1 MKNTLEPR
9 TADPIIL
16 RAIRTQ
22 QSGAYDLYAF
32 FIAAADILEIAD
44 ISRIKR
50 EGDELHGFQRKEIR
64 AHVNSI
70 VEFLDNGPVLFPN
83 AIILAMSRNVV
94 FEPSRGPT
102 PPGLREV
109 GRSGTLTIPRGLEGE
124 RAAWIVDGQQRSIA
138 LSRTKNSGLP
148 VPVIAFVSPDIKTQR
163 EQFILVNKSKPL
175 EARLINELL
184 PEVGVLLPKDLSEK
198 LIPSELCNL
207 LNTRP
212 DSPFFG
218 LIKRAS
224 SGSNGVISDQALMK
238 SLQQNLR
245 PAYGGLATLRTSD
258 GIESDKVFDT
268 IIRYWGTVKAT
279 FPLAWGRDPTQS
291 RLMHSAGITSM
302 SALMDTLMLRTEM
315 LPDPWVEISLALER
329 LAPQC
334 AWTEGRWPPEL
345 GLGWNEIQGT
355 PQHIKKLTQ
364 FLISKDRE
372 LAKAAK

>member
-1 MKNTLEPR
+1 MNNPS
-9 TADPIIL
+9 DPNAKSPIVL

-22 QSGAYDLYAF
+22 QSGAFDLYAF
-32 FIAAADILEIAD
+32 FIAAADVLEIAD

-50 EGDELHGFQRKEIR
+50 EGDELEGFQRKEIR
-64 AHVNSI
+64 AHVKSI
-70 VEFLDNGPVLFPN
+70 VEFLDSGPVLFPN
-83 AIILAMSRNVV
+83 AIILAMSRNVT

-102 PPGLREV
+102 PTGLSDV
-109 GRSGTLTIPRGLEGE
+109 GRSGTLTIPRGREGE

-138 LSRTKNSGLP
+138 LSRTQNSSLP
-148 VPVIAFVSPDIKTQR
+148 VPVIAFISPDIKTQR

-198 LIPSELCNL
+198 LVPSELCSL
-207 LNTRP
+207 LNTRR

-224 SGSNGVISDQALMK
+224 SGPNGVISDQALLK

-245 PAYGGLATLRTSD
+245 PAYGGLATFRTSD
-258 GIESDKVFDT
+258 GIDADKIFET
-268 IIRYWGTVKAT
+268 IVRYWTTVRAT
-279 FPLAWGRDPTQS
+279 FPQAWAKDPTQS
-291 RLMHSAGITSM
+291 RLMHSAGIQSM

-315 LPDPWVEISLALER
+315 LPDPWSEIRVSLER
-329 LAPQC
+329 LAPFC
-334 AWTEGRWPPEL
+334 AWTEGHWPSEL
-345 GLGWNEIQGT
+345 GLAWNEVQGT

-372 LAKAAK
+372 LARAAK

>member
-1 MKNTLEPR
+1 MKSASERNFE
-9 TADPIIL
+9 DPVIL

-50 EGDELHGFQRKEIR
+50 DGDELQGFQRKEIR

-70 VEFLDNGPVLFPN
+70 VEFLDSGAVLFPN
-83 AIILAMSRNVV
+83 AIILAMSRNVT
-94 FEPSRGPT
+94 FEPSRGPS
-102 PPGLREV
+102 PAGLRDI
-109 GRSGTLTIPRGLEGE
+109 GRSGTLTIPRGREGE

-138 LSRTKNSGLP
+138 LSRAKNSTLP

-198 LIPSELCNL
+198 LVPSELCNL
-207 LNTRP
+207 LNTRA

-224 SGSNGVISDQALMK
+224 SGTNGVISDQALLK
-238 SLQQNLR
+238 SLQHNLR
-245 PAYGGLATLRTSD
+245 PAYGGLATLRTSE
-258 GIESDKVFDT
+258 GIEAEKVFET
-268 IIRYWGTVKAT
+268 IVRYWTAVRTT
-279 FPLAWGRDPTQS
+279 FPQAWGKDPTQS
-291 RLMHSAGITSM
+291 RLMHSAGIQSM
-302 SALMDTLMLRTEM
+302 SALMDTLILRTEM
-315 LPDPWVEISLALER
+315 LADPWSEICLALQR
-329 LAPQC
+329 LAPHC
-334 AWTEGRWPPEL
+334 AWTEGRWPIEL
-345 GLGWNEIQGT
+345 GLAWNEIQGT
-355 PQHIKKLTQ
+355 PQHVSKLTQ

-372 LAKAAK
+372 LARAAK

>member
-1 MKNTLEPR
+1 LKSASEQHFE
-9 TADPIIL
+9 DPVIL

-50 EGDELHGFQRKEIR
+50 DGDELQGFQRKEIR

-70 VEFLDNGPVLFPN
+70 VEFLDSGAVLFPN
-83 AIILAMSRNVV
+83 AIILAMSRNVT
-94 FEPSRGPT
+94 FEPSRGPS
-102 PPGLREV
+102 PAGLRDV
-109 GRSGTLTIPRGLEGE
+109 GRSGTLTIPRGREGE

-138 LSRTKNSGLP
+138 LSRAKNSTLP

-198 LIPSELCNL
+198 LVPSELCNL
-207 LNTRP
+207 LNTRA

-224 SGSNGVISDQALMK
+224 SGANGVISDQALLK

-245 PAYGGLATLRTSD
+245 PAYGGLATLRTSE
-258 GIESDKVFDT
+258 GIEAEKVFET
-268 IIRYWGTVKAT
+268 IVRYWTAVKTT
-279 FPLAWGRDPTQS
+279 FPNAWGKDPTQS
-291 RLMHSAGITSM
+291 RLMHSAGIQSM
-302 SALMDTLMLRTEM
+302 SALMDTLILRTEM
-315 LPDPWVEISLALER
+315 LTDPWSEICLALQR
-329 LAPQC
+329 LAPHC
-334 AWTEGRWPPEL
+334 AWTEGRWPVEL
-345 GLGWNEIQGT
+345 GLAWNEVQGT
-355 PQHIKKLTQ
+355 PQHVSKLTQ

-372 LAKAAK
+372 LARAAK

>member
-1 MKNTLEPR
+1 MKKPSEPNTK
-9 TADPIIL
+9 DPIVL

-50 EGDELHGFQRKEIR
+50 EGDELEGFQRKEIR
-64 AHVNSI
+64 AHVKSI
-70 VEFLDNGPVLFPN
+70 VEFLDSGPVLFPN
-83 AIILAMSRNVV
+83 AIILAMSRSVT

-102 PPGLREV
+102 PTGLIEV
-109 GRSGTLTIPRGLEGE
+109 GRSGTLTIPRGREGE

-138 LSRTKNSGLP
+138 LSRTQNSTLP
-148 VPVIAFVSPDIKTQR
+148 VPVIAFISPDIKTQR

-198 LIPSELCNL
+198 LVPSELCNL
-207 LNTRP
+207 LNTRT

-224 SGSNGVISDQALMK
+224 SGSNGVISDQALLK

-258 GIESDKVFDT
+258 GIEAEKVYDT
-268 IIRYWGTVKAT
+268 IVRYWIAVKTT
-279 FPLAWGRDPTQS
+279 FPQAWGKDPTQS
-291 RLMHSAGITSM
+291 RLMHSAGIQSM
-302 SALMDTLMLRTEM
+302 SALMDTLILRTETQS
-315 LPDPWVEISLALER
+315 DPWSEICLALQR
-329 LAPQC
+329 LAPHC
-334 AWTEGRWPPEL
+334 AWTEGHWPPEL
-345 GLGWNEIQGT
+345 GLAWNEVQGT
-355 PQHIKKLTQ
+355 PQHIVKLTQ

-372 LAKAAK
+372 LARAAK

>member
-1 MKNTLEPR
+1 MKSASEQHFE
-9 TADPIIL
+9 DPVIL

-32 FIAAADILEIAD
+32 FIAAADILQIAD

-50 EGDELHGFQRKEIR
+50 DGDELQGFQRKEIR

-70 VEFLDNGPVLFPN
+70 VEFLDSGAVLFPN
-83 AIILAMSRNVV
+83 AIILAMSRNVT
-94 FEPSRGPT
+94 FEPSRGPS
-102 PPGLREV
+102 PAGLRDV
-109 GRSGTLTIPRGLEGE
+109 GRSGTLTIPRGREGE

-138 LSRTKNSGLP
+138 LSRAKNSTLP

-198 LIPSELCNL
+198 LVPSELCNL
-207 LNTRP
+207 LNTHA

-224 SGSNGVISDQALMK
+224 SGATGVISDQALVK

-245 PAYGGLATLRTSD
+245 PAYGGLATLRTSE
-258 GIESDKVFDT
+258 GIEAEKVFET
-268 IIRYWGTVKAT
+268 IVRYWTAVKST
-279 FPLAWGRDPTQS
+279 FPNAWGKDPTQS
-291 RLMHSAGITSM
+291 RLMHSAGIQSM
-302 SALMDTLMLRTEM
+302 SALMDTLILRTEM
-315 LPDPWVEISLALER
+315 LTDPWSEICLALQR
-329 LAPQC
+329 LAPHC
-334 AWTEGRWPPEL
+334 AWTEGRWPVEL
-345 GLGWNEIQGT
+345 GLSWNEVQGT
-355 PQHIKKLTQ
+355 PQHVSKLTQ

-372 LAKAAK
+372 LARAAK

>member
-1 MKNTLEPR
+1 MSNTSEPH
-9 TADPIIL
+9 ANDPIVL

-32 FIAAADILEIAD
+32 FIAAADILQIAD

-50 EGDELHGFQRKEIR
+50 DGDELQGFQRKEIR

-70 VEFLDNGPVLFPN
+70 VEFLDSEAVLFPN
-83 AIILAMSRNVV
+83 AIILAMSRNVT
-94 FEPSRGPT
+94 FEPSRGPS
-102 PPGLREV
+102 PAGLRDI
-109 GRSGTLTIPRGLEGE
+109 GRSGTLTIPRGREGE

-138 LSRTKNSGLP
+138 LSRAKNSTLP

-198 LIPSELCNL
+198 LVPSELCNL
-207 LNTRP
+207 LNTRA

-224 SGSNGVISDQALMK
+224 SGANGVISDQALLK

-245 PAYGGLATLRTSD
+245 PAYGGLATFRTSE
-258 GIESDKVFDT
+258 GIEAEKVFET
-268 IIRYWGTVKAT
+268 IVRYWTAVRTT
-279 FPLAWGRDPTQS
+279 FPNAWGKDPTQS
-291 RLMHSAGITSM
+291 RLMHSAGIQSM
-302 SALMDTLMLRTEM
+302 SALMDTLILRTEM
-315 LPDPWVEISLALER
+315 LTDPWSEICLALQR
-329 LAPQC
+329 LAPHC
-334 AWTEGRWPPEL
+334 AWTEGRWPVEL
-345 GLGWNEIQGT
+345 GLAWNEVQGT
-355 PQHIKKLTQ
+355 PQHVSKLTQ

-372 LAKAAK
+372 LARAAK

>member
-1 MKNTLEPR
+1 M
-9 TADPIIL
+9 

-32 FIAAADILEIAD
+32 FIAAADILQIAD

-50 EGDELHGFQRKEIR
+50 DGDELQGFQRKEIR

-70 VEFLDNGPVLFPN
+70 VEFLDSGAVLFPN
-83 AIILAMSRNVV
+83 AIILAMSRNVT
-94 FEPSRGPT
+94 FEPSRGPS
-102 PPGLREV
+102 PAGLRDV
-109 GRSGTLTIPRGLEGE
+109 GRSGTLTIPRGREGE

-138 LSRTKNSGLP
+138 LSRAKNSTLP

-198 LIPSELCNL
+198 LVPSELCNL
-207 LNTRP
+207 LNTRA

-224 SGSNGVISDQALMK
+224 SGANGVISDQALLK

-245 PAYGGLATLRTSD
+245 PAYGGLATLRTSE
-258 GIESDKVFDT
+258 GIEAEKVFET
-268 IIRYWGTVKAT
+268 IVRYWTAVKTT
-279 FPLAWGRDPTQS
+279 FPNAWGKDPTQS
-291 RLMHSAGITSM
+291 RLMHSAGIQSM
-302 SALMDTLMLRTEM
+302 SALMDTLILRTEM
-315 LPDPWVEISLALER
+315 LADPWSEICLALQR
-329 LAPQC
+329 LAPHC
-334 AWTEGRWPPEL
+334 AWTEGRWPVEL
-345 GLGWNEIQGT
+345 GLAWNEVQGT
-355 PQHIKKLTQ
+355 PQHVSKLTQ

-372 LAKAAK
+372 LARAAK

>member
-1 MKNTLEPR
+1 MKSANE
-9 TADPIIL
+9 ANSHDPIIL

-32 FIAAADILEIAD
+32 FIAAADILEIAE

-50 EGDELHGFQRKEIR
+50 ESDELHGFQRKEIR

-70 VEFLDNGPVLFPN
+70 VEFLDSGPVLFPN
-83 AIILAMSRNVV
+83 AIILAMSRNVT
-94 FEPSRGPT
+94 FEPSRGPS
-102 PPGLREV
+102 PAGLRDV
-109 GRSGTLTIPRGLEGE
+109 GRSGTLTIPRGSEGE

-138 LSRTKNSGLP
+138 LSRTKNSALP
-148 VPVIAFVSPDIKTQR
+148 VPVIAFISPDIKTQR

-198 LIPSELCNL
+198 LVPSELCNL

-218 LIKRAS
+218 LVKRAS
-224 SGSNGVISDQALMK
+224 SGSNGVISDQALLK

-258 GIESDKVFDT
+258 GIEAEKIFDT
-268 IIRYWGTVKAT
+268 IVRYWGAVKAT
-279 FPLAWGRDPTQS
+279 FPEAWGKDPIQS
-291 RLMHSAGITSM
+291 RLMHSAGIQSM
-302 SALMDTLMLRTEM
+302 SALMDTLILRTEM
-315 LPDPWVEISLALER
+315 LADPWSEIHLALQR
-329 LAPQC
+329 LAPYC
-334 AWTEGRWPPEL
+334 AWTEGRWPAEL
-345 GLGWNEIQGT
+345 GLAWNEVQGT
-355 PQHIKKLTQ
+355 PQHVSKLTQ

-372 LAKAAK
+372 LARASK

>member
-1 MKNTLEPR
+1 MKSASEQHFE
-9 TADPIIL
+9 DPVIL

-50 EGDELHGFQRKEIR
+50 DGDELQGFQRKEIR

-70 VEFLDNGPVLFPN
+70 VEFLDSGAVLFPN
-83 AIILAMSRNVV
+83 AIILAMSRNVT
-94 FEPSRGPT
+94 FEPSRGPS
-102 PPGLREV
+102 PAGLRDV
-109 GRSGTLTIPRGLEGE
+109 GRSGTLTIPRGREGE

-138 LSRTKNSGLP
+138 LSRAKNSTLP

-198 LIPSELCNL
+198 LVPSELCNL
-207 LNTRP
+207 LNTRA

-224 SGSNGVISDQALMK
+224 SGANGVISDQALLK

-245 PAYGGLATLRTSD
+245 PAYGGLATLRTSE
-258 GIESDKVFDT
+258 GIEAEKVFET
-268 IIRYWGTVKAT
+268 IVRYWTAVKTT
-279 FPLAWGRDPTQS
+279 FPNAWGKDPTQS
-291 RLMHSAGITSM
+291 RLMHSAGIQSM
-302 SALMDTLMLRTEM
+302 SALMDTLILRTEM
-315 LPDPWVEISLALER
+315 LTDPWSEICLALQR
-329 LAPQC
+329 LAPHC
-334 AWTEGRWPPEL
+334 AWTEGRWPVEL
-345 GLGWNEIQGT
+345 GLAWNEVQGT
-355 PQHIKKLTQ
+355 PQHVSKLTQ

-372 LAKAAK
+372 LARAAK

>member
-1 MKNTLEPR
+1 MKSASEQHFE
-9 TADPIIL
+9 DPVIL

-32 FIAAADILEIAD
+32 FIAAADILQIAD

-50 EGDELHGFQRKEIR
+50 DGDELQGFQRKEIR

-70 VEFLDNGPVLFPN
+70 VEFLDSGAVLFPN
-83 AIILAMSRNVV
+83 AIILAMSRNVT
-94 FEPSRGPT
+94 FEPSRGPS
-102 PPGLREV
+102 PAGLRDV
-109 GRSGTLTIPRGLEGE
+109 GRSGTLTIPRGREGE

-138 LSRTKNSGLP
+138 LSRAKNSTLP

-198 LIPSELCNL
+198 LVPSELCNL
-207 LNTRP
+207 LNTHA

-224 SGSNGVISDQALMK
+224 SGATGVISDQALVK

-245 PAYGGLATLRTSD
+245 PAYGGLATLRTSE
-258 GIESDKVFDT
+258 GIEAEKVFET
-268 IIRYWGTVKAT
+268 IVRYWTAVKST
-279 FPLAWGRDPTQS
+279 FPNAWGKDPTQS
-291 RLMHSAGITSM
+291 RLMHSAGIQSM
-302 SALMDTLMLRTEM
+302 SALMDTLILRTEM
-315 LPDPWVEISLALER
+315 LTDPWSEICLALQR
-329 LAPQC
+329 LAPHC
-334 AWTEGRWPPEL
+334 AWTEGRWPVEL
-345 GLGWNEIQGT
+345 GLAWNEVQGT
-355 PQHIKKLTQ
+355 PQHVSKLTQ

-372 LAKAAK
+372 LARAAK

>member
-1 MKNTLEPR
+1 MKGPLEPT

-16 RAIRTQ
+16 RAVRTQ
-22 QSGAYDLYAF
+22 QSGAFDLYAF

-50 EGDELHGFQRKEIR
+50 EGDELQGFQRKEIR

-70 VEFLDNGPVLFPN
+70 IEFLDSGPVLFPN
-83 AIILAMSRNVV
+83 AIILAMSRSVA

-109 GRSGTLTIPRGLEGE
+109 GRSGTLTIPRGREGE

-138 LSRTKNSGLP
+138 LSRTKNSTLP

-184 PEVGVLLPKDLSEK
+184 PEVGGLLPKDLSEK

-207 LNTRP
+207 LNTRKE
-212 DSPFFG
+212 SPFFG

-224 SGSNGVISDQALMK
+224 SGSNGVISDQALLK

-245 PAYGGLATLRTSD
+245 PAYGGLATLRTKD
-258 GIESDKVFDT
+258 GIEADRVFET
-268 IIRYWGTVKAT
+268 IVRYWSAVRDT
-279 FPLAWGRDPTQS
+279 FPDAWGKDATQS
-291 RLMHSAGITSM
+291 RLMHSAGIQSM
-302 SALMDTLMLRTEM
+302 SALMDTLILRTEM
-315 LPDPWVEISLALER
+315 LSDPWAEIRMALLR
-329 LAPQC
+329 LAPHC
-334 AWTEGRWPPEL
+334 AWTEGRWPEGL
-345 GLGWNEIQGT
+345 GLIWNEVQGT
-355 PQHIKKLTQ
+355 PQHVNKLTQ

-372 LAKAAK
+372 LARAAK

>member
-1 MKNTLEPR
+1 M
-9 TADPIIL
+9 L

-22 QSGAYDLYAF
+22 QSGAFDLYAF
-32 FIAAADILEIAD
+32 FIAAADVLEIAD

-50 EGDELHGFQRKEIR
+50 EGDELEGFQRKEIR
-64 AHVNSI
+64 AHVKSI
-70 VEFLDNGPVLFPN
+70 VEFLDSGPVLFPN
-83 AIILAMSRNVV
+83 AIILAMSRNVT

-102 PPGLREV
+102 PTGLSDV
-109 GRSGTLTIPRGLEGE
+109 GRSGTLTIPRGREGE

-138 LSRTKNSGLP
+138 LSRTQNSSLP
-148 VPVIAFVSPDIKTQR
+148 VPVIAFISPDIKTQR

-198 LIPSELCNL
+198 LVPSELCSL
-207 LNTRP
+207 LNTRR

-224 SGSNGVISDQALMK
+224 SGPNGVISDQALLK

-245 PAYGGLATLRTSD
+245 PAYGGLATFRTSD
-258 GIESDKVFDT
+258 GIDADKIFET
-268 IIRYWGTVKAT
+268 IVRYWTTVRAT
-279 FPLAWGRDPTQS
+279 FPQAWAKDPTQS
-291 RLMHSAGITSM
+291 RLMHSAGIQSM

-315 LPDPWVEISLALER
+315 LPDPWSEIRVSLER
-329 LAPQC
+329 LAPFC
-334 AWTEGRWPPEL
+334 AWTEGHWPSEL
-345 GLGWNEIQGT
+345 GLAWNEVQGT

-372 LAKAAK
+372 LARAAK